1 MHVYIRM
8 LGSLHGR
15 SRFPR
20 LIRRKRDGAA
30 VVSANEPEKE
40 GKGVDAWR
48 PFCTLPFRCRTLRFS
63 DTRAPPPTQLLK
75 LATVSVLQ
83 RQATPEVVLVDV
95 RHGAVVGRELGMD
108 SRTAIAEMPSQRSM
122 GRRKTADTSKTGC
135 LGWSMPR
142 WRVTR

>member
-83 RQATPEVVLVDV
+83 RQATPQVVLVDV

-108 SRTAIAEMPSQRSM
+108 SRTAIADAISEVNGTEEDVRPTHRRPAASA
-122 GRRKTADTSKTGC
+122 GRCQG
-135 LGWSMPR
+135 GG
-142 WRVTR
+142 

>member
-1 MHVYIRM
+1 M

-48 PFCTLPFRCRTLRFS
+48 PFCNPPFSLSDSPVLRHARS
-63 DTRAPPPTQLLK
+63 AADATAEAGHRVRAAKAGNTRSCAPR
-75 LATVSVLQ
+75 SG
-83 RQATPEVVLVDV
+83 R
-95 RHGAVVGRELGMD
+95 GA
-108 SRTAIAEMPSQRSM
+108 
-122 GRRKTADTSKTGC
+122 
-135 LGWSMPR
+135 
-142 WRVTR
+142 